1 MLSRILCGLL
11 LLIAVPSP
19 IGLGGVSGHIK
30 TADALFDRWGNDFS
44 LADYQE
50 QLEGAI
56 AVYKEALALVP
67 AEDIQTHSY
76 LLNRLA
82 QCHFELGHAY
92 LTARDKQ
99 EATFALGKDYALAS
113 LRLDPGFRKAE
124 KEGLRTALRS
134 ANDVSALFW
143 YGNNLG
149 RYLESHMFTAI
160 TGGMNDVLA
169 SFTRATELD
178 ETYLGGGPWR
188 ALGSFLA
195 QVPVFLGGDLQR
207 AEAAFER
214 AIELG
219 PDFLEN
225 YVDYAEYCAKAK
237 REWESFC
244 RELATVLE
252 LTQDSTVMDRWPLYN
267 KLALVRA
274 KELVRLEIHGTPVCN
289 Q

>member
-1 MLSRILCGLL
+1 
-11 LLIAVPSP
+11 VPSP

-30 TADALFDRWGNDFS
+30 TADALFDRWENDFS
-44 LADYQE
+44 LADYQG

-56 AVYKEALALVP
+56 AVYKEALALVS
-67 AEDIQTHSY
+67 AEDIQTHSS

-82 QCHFELGHAY
+82 QCHFELGYAY
-92 LTARDKQ
+92 IRARDEQ
-99 EATFALGKDYALAS
+99 EETFALGKEYALAS
-113 LRLDPGFRKAE
+113 LRLAPGFRRTE
-124 KEGLRTALRS
+124 KEGFRNALRS

-160 TGGMNDVLA
+160 TGGMQDVMA
-169 SFTRATELD
+169 AFTRAAELD
-178 ETYLGGGPWR
+178 EAYLGGGPWR

-195 QVPVFLGGDLQR
+195 KVPAFLGGDMKQ
-207 AEAAFER
+207 AEKAFSH

-225 YVDYAEYCAKAK
+225 YVDYAEYCTKAK
-237 REWESFC
+237 KEWERFC
-244 RELATVLE
+244 PELATVLE
-252 LTQDSTVMDRWPLYN
+252 LAQDSTVMDHWPLYN
-267 KLALVRA
+267 ALALARA